1 MKILESILDNVDS
14 NFRNSSEKLSTNT
27 TNEFVHYDTE
37 FSADDYNIKI
47 SIHLVFTYNLDEID
61 EDNLK
66 NNLAENSLNCAKL
79 RIISTIVQ
87 NFNSANVRCARMLLL

>member
-14 NFRNSSEKLSTNT
+14 NFKNSSEELNTNT
-27 TNEFVHYDTE
+27 TNEFVPCGTE

-66 NNLAENSLNCAKL
+66 NNLADKFSQLSEA
-79 RIISTIVQ
+79 
-87 NFNSANVRCARMLLL
+87 ANYIDYRSEFRC

>member
-14 NFRNSSEKLSTNT
+14 NFKNSSEELNTNT
-27 TNEFVHYDTE
+27 TNEFVPWGTE

-66 NNLAENSLNCAKL
+66 NNLADKFSQLSEA
-79 RIISTIVQ
+79 
-87 NFNSANVRCARMLLL
+87 ANYIYYRSEFRC